1 MDGAKLWDSITGII
15 ASHGLSALSSVE
27 RVLDAFKERN
37 RLEMKLVPG
46 LFGASSFINNTKL
59 DFVGLVL
66 PKVGLNKNFS
76 SVSIFRNFPFLSGIS
91 FLSFWAVLFLFII
104 VLLEFRRTGKMDLK

>member
-1 MDGAKLWDSITGII
+1 MWG
-15 ASHGLSALSSVE
+15 E
-27 RVLDAFKERN
+27 RDPA
-37 RLEMKLVPG
+37 
-46 LFGASSFINNTKL
+46 KL

-91 FLSFWAVLFLFII
+91 FLSFWAVHFFRNLFCSLEYLFLGELFSCPDFSYRPLLLLHFLAYQGLLFLE
-104 VLLEFRRTGKMDLK
+104 VLLVG